1 MSKSASR
8 AKRSPPKSAKPS
20 RPSRVLWAILLLLLG
35 ACLLGAMAIWQGLYR
50 PLALPADGQVLR
62 VKTGETY
69 SGLIRDLAQHG
80 QLRLPILAKL
90 YQRWF
95 IHDSLKAGVYRLEA
109 GQDIRQVMQRLSD
122 GSMAQ
127 MVRVTVIEG
136 STFAQLRQ
144 SLAKHPDIE
153 HTLSGLSDV
162 AVLAQAGIPQSHP
175 EGWFAPDTY
184 YFAQGESDHA
194 ILRHLYQTQSQVLS
208 QEWDKRAANLPY
220 KTPYEALIMAS
231 IVEKETG
238 IGSERADV
246 AAVFVNRL
254 RIGMRLQT
262 DPTVIYG
269 MGAQYQGNITR
280 KDLHTPTAYNTYT
293 INGLPPTPIALMGRA
308 AIHAALH
315 PSDSTA
321 LYFVATGRGGHTF
334 SRTLAEHNAAV
345 ARYVAA
351 LRQQRQTKG

>member
-8 AKRSPPKSAKPS
+8 AKRSPAKSAKPS

-50 PLALPADGQVLR
+50 PLSIPADGQVLR
-62 VKTGETY
+62 IKAGETY
-69 SGLIRDLAQHG
+69 SGLIRDLAQRG

-95 IHDSLKAGVYRLEA
+95 IQDSLKAGVYRLEA
-109 GQDIRQVMQRLSD
+109 GQDIRQVLQRLSD

-153 HTLSGLSDV
+153 HTLSGFSDA
-162 AVLAQAGIPQSHP
+162 AVLAQAGIAQPHP

-208 QEWDKRAANLPY
+208 QEWETRAANLPY
-220 KTPYEALIMAS
+220 KTPYDALIMAS

-269 MGAQYQGNITR
+269 MGAQYHGNITR
-280 KDLHTPTAYNTYT
+280 KDLQTPTAYNTYT

-321 LYFVATGRGGHTF
+321 LYFVATGQGGHTF
-334 SRTLAEHNAAV
+334 SRSLAEHNAAV

-351 LRQQRQTKG
+351 LRQQRQAKG

>member
-8 AKRSPPKSAKPS
+8 AKRSPAKSAKPS

-50 PLALPADGQVLR
+50 PLSIPADGQVLR
-62 VKTGETY
+62 IKAGETY
-69 SGLIRDLAQHG
+69 SGLIRDLAQRG

-95 IHDSLKAGVYRLEA
+95 IQDSLKAGVYRLEA

-153 HTLSGLSDV
+153 HTLSGFSDA
-162 AVLAQAGIPQSHP
+162 AVLAQAGIAQPHP

-208 QEWDKRAANLPY
+208 QEWETRAANLPY
-220 KTPYEALIMAS
+220 KTPYDALIMAS

-269 MGAQYQGNITR
+269 MGAQYHGNITR
-280 KDLHTPTAYNTYT
+280 KDLQTPTAYNTYT

-321 LYFVATGRGGHTF
+321 LYFVATGQGGHTF
-334 SRTLAEHNAAV
+334 SRSLAEHNAAV

-351 LRQQRQTKG
+351 LRQQRQAKG

>member
-1 MSKSASR
+1 
-8 AKRSPPKSAKPS
+8 
-20 RPSRVLWAILLLLLG
+20 VLWAILLLLLG

-50 PLALPADGQVLR
+50 PLSIPADGQVLR
-62 VKTGETY
+62 IKAGETY
-69 SGLIRDLAQHG
+69 SGLIRDLAQRG

-95 IHDSLKAGVYRLEA
+95 IQDSLKAGVYRLEA

-153 HTLSGLSDV
+153 HTLSGFSDA
-162 AVLAQAGIPQSHP
+162 AVLAQAGIAQPHP

-208 QEWDKRAANLPY
+208 QEWETRAANLPY
-220 KTPYEALIMAS
+220 KTPYDALIMAS

-269 MGAQYQGNITR
+269 MGAQYHGNITR
-280 KDLHTPTAYNTYT
+280 KDLQTPTAYNTYT

-321 LYFVATGRGGHTF
+321 LYFVATGQGGHTF
-334 SRTLAEHNAAV
+334 SRSLAEHNAAV

-351 LRQQRQTKG
+351 LRQQRQAKG